1 MKAQAF
7 KDHLENN
14 LIPFW
19 SQLKDEE
26 FGGFYGYVK
35 GDGTVLKEEVK
46 GVILN
51 SRILWFFS
59 QAYIQLKDEK
69 LLEMA
74 KHAYKFL
81 VEKCIDTSYG
91 GVFWSLNYKGEVEDD
106 IKHCYNQ
113 AFAIYALSTYYEASG
128 DKNALDYAYDIYRI
142 IEEKCHDDGGYLEA
156 FYRDFT
162 KADNDKLSENGIM
175 ADRTMNTLLHV
186 FEAYTQLYKVDHND
200 SVGNCL
206 KAILDSFKDK
216 IYNAEKEMCEVF
228 FDNDYN
234 SLIDLDSYGHD
245 IEASWLINRACDV
258 LDDAEYSE
266 KMLPIIVGLADGCYK
281 NSMDESVSKIS
292 DMLAAMNMEIE
303 NGVINKTK
311 VWWIQAEAV
320 TGYYNA
326 YEQNPEKVEYK
337 DISEKVWNF
346 INKYFVDEK
355 HGEWVENI
363 EDLNNI
369 DYTQALVQ
377 PWKCPYHNGRMCLE
391 MMKRLEK

>member
-7 KDHLENN
+7 KNHLENN

-81 VEKCIDTSYG
+81 VENCIDTSYG

-186 FEAYTQLYKVDHND
+186 LEAYTQLYKVDHND
-200 SVGNCL
+200 SVGNRL

-258 LDDAEYSE
+258 LDDAEYSK

-326 YEQNPEKVEYK
+326 YEQNPEKVEYR

>member
-81 VEKCIDTSYG
+81 VEHCIDTSYG
-91 GVFWSLNYKGEVEDD
+91 GVFWSLNYKGEIEDD

-113 AFAIYALSTYYEASG
+113 AFAIYALSTYYEASV

-326 YEQNPEKVEYK
+326 YEQNPEKVEYR

>member
-7 KDHLENN
+7 KNHLENN

-186 FEAYTQLYKVDHND
+186 LEAYTQLYKVDHND

-206 KAILDSFKDK
+206 KAILDSFKNK

-228 FDNDYN
+228 FDDDYN

>member
-162 KADNDKLSENGIM
+162 KADNDKLSENGII

-234 SLIDLDSYGHD
+234 SLINLDSYGHD

-326 YEQNPEKVEYK
+326 YEQNPEKVEYR

>member
-59 QAYIQLKDEK
+59 QAYLQLKDEK

-74 KHAYKFL
+74 EHAYKFL
-81 VEKCIDTSYG
+81 VEHCIDTSYG

-162 KADNDKLSENGIM
+162 KADNDKLSENGII

-200 SVGNCL
+200 SVGNCI

-326 YEQNPEKVEYK
+326 YEQNPEKVEYR

>member
-7 KDHLENN
+7 KDHLEKI

-19 SQLKDEE
+19 NQLKDEE
-26 FGGFYGYVK
+26 FGGFYGYVE

-51 SRILWFFS
+51 SRILWFYS

-81 VEKCIDTSYG
+81 VEHCIDIVYG
-91 GVFWSLNYKGEVEDD
+91 GVYWSINYKGEVEDD

-156 FYRDFT
+156 FHRDFT

-175 ADRTMNTLLHV
+175 AERTMNTLLHV
-186 FEAYTQLYKVDHND
+186 LEAYTQLYKVDYLE

-206 KAILDSFKDK
+206 RDILDCFKDK
-216 IYNAEKEMCEVF
+216 VYNADKEMCEVF

-234 SLIDLDSYGHD
+234 SLLDLDSYGHD

-258 LDDAEYSE
+258 LGDAEYSE

-281 NSMDESVSKIS
+281 NSMDEAVGKIS

-303 NGVINKTK
+303 KGVVNKTK

-326 YEQNPEKVEYK
+326 YERNPEKVEYK

-346 INKYFVDEK
+346 INKYVVDEK

-363 EDLNNI
+363 EDLDNI

-391 MMKRLEK
+391 MMERIEK